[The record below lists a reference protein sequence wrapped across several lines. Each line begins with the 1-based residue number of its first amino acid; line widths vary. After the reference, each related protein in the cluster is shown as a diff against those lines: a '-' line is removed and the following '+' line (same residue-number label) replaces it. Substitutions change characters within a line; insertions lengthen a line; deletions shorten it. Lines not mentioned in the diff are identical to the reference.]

1 MPRKKA
7 EPEVRPEVETEVHL
21 VEGEMPAAPSEDMAA
36 ELGTSPEEV
45 TVSLERMDDK
55 AEEDR
60 ATAEEGPTEDGGQKW
75 MPPAEEKQGA
85 EQGEAA
91 SADGA
96 EEFMP
101 LQGISEEDETNG
113 AATKG
118 EGAFAEPA
126 QPEAAGQGPIQE
138 EPLAAHTGAAAPATP
153 AEKDFYHLD
162 FRTLDRGLSPEQR
175 QEWNSI
181 YASYRGRS
189 AMTGTI
195 VGIDRHAINVRD
207 RKTGEMVRHEMYC
220 AIVIPFRVRILIPET
235 EMWTSGQERPSYVL
249 RNMAGA
255 EIDFVILHVDRENGF
270 AIASR
275 RQAARTRRYYFSTM
289 PALHR
294 TGARIPCRVLAVG
307 PRRCLVECYGHDI
320 NLTQRELRY
329 TAIPDLREQ
338 YHPGQTL
345 ECVVKEYDREQEAL
359 EISVKETNPNPFDG
373 ARERHPVGCTRQAVI
388 AGKYAG
394 GVFCNLPDG
403 AVCMCSYAFHY
414 DDASFEIGD
423 TVMVLIQRYEMTK
436 KQIYG
441 KIVAKW

>member
-7 EPEVRPEVETEVHL
+7 EPEVRPEVETEIHL
-21 VEGEMPAAPSEDMAA
+21 AEGEMPVAPAEDMAA

-45 TVSLERMDDK
+45 TVSLERMEDE
-55 AEEDR
+55 AEEDG
-60 ATAEEGPTEDGGQKW
+60 ATAEE
-75 MPPAEEKQGA
+75 KQRA

-91 SADGA
+91 SADGT

-101 LQGISEEDETNG
+101 SQGVSEEEETNG
-113 AATKG
+113 VAT
-118 EGAFAEPA
+118 EGNGALTKPA
-126 QPEAAGQGPIQE
+126 QPEAAGQGLIQE
-138 EPLAAHTGAAAPATP
+138 EPLAAHTDAAVPATP

-162 FRTLDRGLSPEQR
+162 FHTLDRGLSPEQR

-235 EMWTSGQERPSYVL
+235 EMWTQGQERPSYVL

-289 PALHR
+289 LALHR
-294 TGARIPCRVLAVG
+294 TGARIPCRVLVVG

-441 KIVAKW
+441 KIVA

>member
-7 EPEVRPEVETEVHL
+7 EPEVRPEVETEIHL
-21 VEGEMPAAPSEDMAA
+21 AEGEMPAAPSEDMAA

-45 TVSLERMDDK
+45 TVSIERMEDK

-60 ATAEEGPTEDGGQKW
+60 ATAEEGPTEDSGQEW
-75 MPPAEEKQGA
+75 MPPAGEKQGA

-91 SADGA
+91 SADGT

-101 LQGISEEDETNG
+101 SQGVSEEDETNG
-113 AATKG
+113 AATEGKG
-118 EGAFAEPA
+118 ALAEPA
-126 QPEAAGQGPIQE
+126 QPEPTGQGPTQE
-138 EPLAAHTGAAAPATP
+138 EPLAVHTDTAAPATP

-162 FRTLDRGLSPEQR
+162 FHTLDRGLSPEQR

-235 EMWTSGQERPSYVL
+235 EMWTQGQERPSYVL

-329 TAIPDLREQ
+329 AAIPDLREQ

>member
-7 EPEVRPEVETEVHL
+7 EPEVRPELEAEVHL
-21 VEGEMPAAPSEDMAA
+21 TEGEMPAAPSEDMAA

-45 TVSLERMDDK
+45 TVSIERMEDK

-60 ATAEEGPTEDGGQKW
+60 ATTEEGPTEDGGQEW
-75 MPPAEEKQGA
+75 MPPAEEKQSV

-91 SADGA
+91 SADGT

-101 LQGISEEDETNG
+101 PQGISEEDGTNG

-118 EGAFAEPA
+118 EGVFAEPA
-126 QPEAAGQGPIQE
+126 RPEAAGQGLIQE

-162 FRTLDRGLSPEQR
+162 FHTLDRGLSPEQR

-235 EMWTSGQERPSYVL
+235 EMWTQGQERPSYVL

-255 EIDFVILHVDRENGF
+255 EIDLHVDRENGF

-345 ECVVKEYDREQEAL
+345 ECVVKEYDREQDAL

>member
-7 EPEVRPEVETEVHL
+7 EPEVRPELETEVHL
-21 VEGEMPAAPSEDMAA
+21 AEGEMPAAPSEDMAA
-36 ELGTSPEEV
+36 ELGTSPKEV
-45 TVSLERMDDK
+45 TVSLERMEDK

-75 MPPAEEKQGA
+75 MPPAEEKQSV

-91 SADGA
+91 SAGRT

-101 LQGISEEDETNG
+101 SQGVSEEDETND
-113 AATKG
+113 AATEG
-118 EGAFAEPA
+118 EGAFVEPA
-126 QPEAAGQGPIQE
+126 QPEPTGQGPAQE
-138 EPLAAHTGAAAPATP
+138 EPLAAHMDAAVP

-162 FRTLDRGLSPEQR
+162 FHTLDRGLSPEQR

-189 AMTGTI
+189 AVTGTI

-235 EMWTSGQERPSYVL
+235 EMWTQGQERPSYVL

>member
-1 MPRKKA
+1 
-7 EPEVRPEVETEVHL
+7 
-21 VEGEMPAAPSEDMAA
+21 
-36 ELGTSPEEV
+36 
-45 TVSLERMDDK
+45 
-55 AEEDR
+55 
-60 ATAEEGPTEDGGQKW
+60 
-75 MPPAEEKQGA
+75 
-85 EQGEAA
+85 
-91 SADGA
+91 
-96 EEFMP
+96 
-101 LQGISEEDETNG
+101 
-113 AATKG
+113 
-118 EGAFAEPA
+118 
-126 QPEAAGQGPIQE
+126 
-138 EPLAAHTGAAAPATP
+138 
-153 AEKDFYHLD
+153 
-162 FRTLDRGLSPEQR
+162 
-175 QEWNSI
+175 
-181 YASYRGRS
+181 
-189 AMTGTI
+189 
-195 VGIDRHAINVRD
+195 
-207 RKTGEMVRHEMYC
+207 
-220 AIVIPFRVRILIPET
+220 
-235 EMWTSGQERPSYVL
+235 
-249 RNMAGA
+249 
-255 EIDFVILHVDRENGF
+255 
-270 AIASR
+270 
-275 RQAARTRRYYFSTM
+275 M

-345 ECVVKEYDREQEAL
+345 ECVVKEYDREQDAL